1 MRISDWSS
9 DVCSSDLGDM
19 MVKSARIAIIGG
31 GLSGLYAAARLEE
44 RGIKDYVVL
53 EARETFG
60 GRIISVP
67 DVSGPGWDKV
77 GGRLVTGRFDLG
89 ATWFWPAQQP
99 ELQRLVDRLGL
110 QTVQQHEAGEM
121 LIERSRT
128 YPPHRVEGFLS
139 AQHALRLAGGIDAL
153 AIENGS
159 CRERGCRYV

>member
-9 DVCSSDLGDM
+9 VVCSSDL
-19 MVKSARIAIIGG
+19 
-31 GLSGLYAAARLEE
+31 
-44 RGIKDYVVL
+44 
-53 EARETFG
+53 
-60 GRIISVP
+60 
-67 DVSGPGWDKV
+67 
-77 GGRLVTGRFDLG
+77 RLVTGRFDLV

-139 AQHALRLAGGIDAL
+139 APPALRLAGGMGAL
-153 AIENGS
+153 VQALQGRLPADRSEEHTSELQSLMRISYAVFCLNKKNQN
-159 CRERGCRYV
+159 RTIPIKQDN

>member
-9 DVCSSDLGDM
+9 DVCSSDLSGIHRRAEGRHPVLEDRPPGWFRSFPCVIAAGDM

-31 GLSGLYAAARLEE
+31 GLSGLYAAALLEE

-77 GGRLVTGRFDLG
+77 GGRLVTGSFDLG
-89 ATWFWPAQQP
+89 ATWFWPEEQP

-110 QTVQQHEAGEM
+110 QTVRSE
-121 LIERSRT
+121 ERRVGNECVSTWISRW
-128 YPPHRVEGFLS
+128 
-139 AQHALRLAGGIDAL
+139 
-153 AIENGS
+153 
-159 CRERGCRYV
+159 